1 MRETNRRQSAFYRA
15 FQTGKKKRYLL
26 TLLLTAALAMSGGP
40 AGKGNV
46 LYARAAGRP
55 VSISSCQ
62 ISGTEVV
69 CQLEAGSVP
78 ASDDGKF
85 YIYGDE
91 VYEDGTAGEVVAST
105 EAGASVSVS
114 FPLNYNT
121 PESNLSR
128 KFLVAVKRGGQMV
141 QVSDEH
147 YITNPEAIAAYA
159 CQRRDGG
166 IKGILPDI
174 TRVADGQLQE
184 LGVSQVVYNMDLDD
198 LCLEESVPGRCP
210 FPITGRPFTLTAGCW
225 RNMILPSRALTVM
238 ACR

>member
-141 QVSDEH
+141 QVLSLIH
-147 YITNPEAIAAYA
+147 I
-159 CQRRDGG
+159 
-166 IKGILPDI
+166 
-174 TRVADGQLQE
+174 
-184 LGVSQVVYNMDLDD
+184 
-198 LCLEESVPGRCP
+198 
-210 FPITGRPFTLTAGCW
+210 
-225 RNMILPSRALTVM
+225 
-238 ACR
+238 